1 MFKQAQR
8 YVLFLLIISTV
19 LMAVSFAM
27 GANTRAIANVTRFF
41 AIDGL
46 ASEQVFSLL
55 TAALFALPAIFASL
69 SLTNQKYTRYLAY
82 SLIAVAVLPLVSLL
96 SDSRWIASLGGFP
109 AIGSG
114 QGVIKYFAL
123 IALAYF
129 LLVGKANKTVMYV
142 NYFPVF
148 LVLAWIGG
156 MKFTELE
163 AKGIED
169 LVANSPFMS
178 WLYAFFD
185 VQTTSD
191 LIGVYD
197 IIALVLLGLGLH
209 YRQFL
214 IPGMLMSG
222 AVFVVTQTFLF
233 TTPGAF
239 SGETLITG
247 TGQFLIKDLWYIAN
261 LVVIYLCHTLQE
273 QEQEQ
278 EQEQL

>member
-1 MFKQAQR
+1 MFKQAEKLI
-8 YVLFLLIISTV
+8 LFFIIISSS
-19 LMAVSFAM
+19 LLAISFGL
-27 GANTRAIANVTRFF
+27 GANARAITNVTSFF
-41 AIDGL
+41 ALDSI
-46 ASEQVFSLL
+46 ANIEVFSLI
-55 TAALFALPAIFASL
+55 TALLFALPVLFSVLALKSD
-69 SLTNQKYTRYLAY
+69 KYKTYLAY
-82 SLIAVAVLPLVSLL
+82 SLIAVATFPLISLL

-123 IALAYF
+123 LAIAYYF
-129 LLVGKANKTVMYV
+129 IAGKASKSVMV
-142 NYFPVF
+142 ANYIPVF
-148 LVLAWIGG
+148 IVLAWIGG

-169 LVANSPFMS
+169 LVANSPLMF
-178 WLYAFFD
+178 WLYLLFD

-197 IIALVLLGLGLH
+197 IIALLILGLGLK
-209 YRQFL
+209 YSAL
-214 IPGMLMSG
+214 LVPGIIMSG

-239 SGETLITG
+239 SADTMITG

-261 LVVIYLCHTLQE
+261 LVIIYLCQLAKEE
-273 QEQEQ
+273 QN
-278 EQEQL
+278 

>member
-1 MFKQAQR
+1 MFKQAEKLI
-8 YVLFLLIISTV
+8 LFFIIVSSSLLAISFG
-19 LMAVSFAM
+19 L
-27 GANTRAIANVTRFF
+27 GANARAITNVTSFF
-41 AIDGL
+41 ALDSI
-46 ASEQVFSLL
+46 ASIEVFSLI
-55 TAALFALPAIFASL
+55 TALLFALPVLFSVLALKSD
-69 SLTNQKYTRYLAY
+69 KYKAYLAY
-82 SLIAVAVLPLVSLL
+82 SLIAVATLPLISLL

-123 IALAYF
+123 LAIAYYF
-129 LLVGKANKTVMYV
+129 IAGKASKSVMV
-142 NYFPVF
+142 ANYIPVF
-148 LVLAWIGG
+148 IVLAWIGG

-169 LVANSPFMS
+169 LVANSPLMF
-178 WLYAFFD
+178 WLYLLFD

-197 IIALVLLGLGLH
+197 IIALLILGLGLK
-209 YRQFL
+209 YSAL
-214 IPGMLMSG
+214 LVPGIIMSG

-239 SGETLITG
+239 SADTIITG

-261 LVVIYLCHTLQE
+261 LVIIYLC
-273 QEQEQ
+273 
-278 EQEQL
+278 QLAKE

>member
-1 MFKQAQR
+1 MFKQAEK
-8 YVLFLLIISTV
+8 LILILLITS
-19 LMAVSFAM
+19 LSFMAISFAM
-27 GANTRAIANVTRFF
+27 GANARAINNVITFF

-46 ASEQVFSLL
+46 ASAKVFSLL
-55 TAALFALPAIFASL
+55 TAALFAIPTVLAAL
-69 SLTNQKYTRYLAY
+69 SLKQDRFKKPLAY
-82 SLIAVAVLPLVSLL
+82 ALIAVASLPLISLL

-123 IALAYF
+123 MALAYF
-129 LLVGKANKTVMYV
+129 FIVGKNTKAALVA

-148 LVLAWIGG
+148 LVLLWIGG

-169 LVANSPFMS
+169 LVANSPLMF
-178 WLYAFFD
+178 WLYRFFD

-197 IIALVLLGLGLH
+197 IIALVLLGLGLK
-209 YRQFL
+209 YRGFL
-214 IPGMLMSG
+214 VPGILMSG

-239 SGETLITG
+239 SAETLITG

-261 LVVIYLCHTLQE
+261 LVVIYVCCQPNEENHD
-273 QEQEQ
+273 
-278 EQEQL
+278 

>member
-1 MFKQAQR
+1 MFKQAEKLIL
-8 YVLFLLIISTV
+8 LFIIISSS
-19 LMAVSFAM
+19 LLAMSFGL
-27 GANTRAIANVTRFF
+27 GANVRAINNVTSFF
-41 AIDGL
+41 GLDGL
-46 ASEQVFSLL
+46 AGVELFSLL
-55 TAALFALPAIFASL
+55 TAILFILPTLFAILVFK
-69 SLTNQKYTRYLAY
+69 QDKYKPYLAY

-123 IALAYF
+123 LALAYYF
-129 LLVGKANKTVMYV
+129 LVGKATQRVMLV
-142 NYFPVF
+142 NYLPIF

-163 AKGIED
+163 ARGIED
-169 LVANSPFMS
+169 LVANSPLMF
-178 WLYAFFD
+178 WLYMLFD

-197 IIALVLLGLGLH
+197 IIALLILAAGLKYRALLM
-209 YRQFL
+209 
-214 IPGMLMSG
+214 PGIIMSG

-239 SGETLITG
+239 SGETVITG
-247 TGQFLIKDLWYIAN
+247 TGQFLIKDLWYLAN
-261 LVVIYLCHTLQE
+261 LVIIYLC
-273 QEQEQ
+273 
-278 EQEQL
+278 QLAKEEN

>member
-1 MFKQAQR
+1 MFKQADKL
-8 YVLFLLIISTV
+8 VLFLVITSMS
-19 LMAVSFAM
+19 LMAISFAM
-27 GANTRAIANVTRFF
+27 GANARAITNVITFF

-46 ASEQVFSLL
+46 ASAKVFSLL
-55 TAALFALPAIFASL
+55 TGLLFAAPAVLAALSL
-69 SLTNQKYTRYLAY
+69 KDEKYKRYLGYA
-82 SLIAVAVLPLVSLL
+82 LIAVAALPLISLL

-123 IALAYF
+123 LAIAYYF
-129 LLVGKANKTVMYV
+129 IAGSNGKSVVVA

-148 LVLAWIGG
+148 LVLLWIGG

-169 LVANSPFMS
+169 LVANSPLMF
-178 WLYAFFD
+178 WLYLLFD

-197 IIALVLLGLGLH
+197 IIALILLGAGLK
-209 YRQFL
+209 YRALL
-214 IPGMLMSG
+214 IPGILMSG

-239 SGETLITG
+239 SAETLITG

-261 LVVIYLCHTLQE
+261 LVIIYFCLSNKE
-273 QEQEQ
+273 EIND
-278 EQEQL
+278 

>member
-1 MFKQAQR
+1 MFKQAEKLI
-8 YVLFLLIISTV
+8 LFFIIVSSSLLAISFG
-19 LMAVSFAM
+19 L
-27 GANTRAIANVTRFF
+27 GANARAITNVTSFF
-41 AIDGL
+41 ALDSI
-46 ASEQVFSLL
+46 ASIEVFSLI
-55 TAALFALPAIFASL
+55 TALLFALPVLFSVLALKSD
-69 SLTNQKYTRYLAY
+69 KYKAYLAY
-82 SLIAVAVLPLVSLL
+82 SLIAVATLPLISLL

-123 IALAYF
+123 LAVAYYFIAGRASKS
-129 LLVGKANKTVMYV
+129 VMVANYI
-142 NYFPVF
+142 PVF
-148 LVLAWIGG
+148 IVLAWIGG

-169 LVANSPFMS
+169 LVANSPLMF
-178 WLYAFFD
+178 WLYLLFD

-197 IIALVLLGLGLH
+197 IIALLILGLGLK
-209 YRQFL
+209 YSAL
-214 IPGMLMSG
+214 LVPGIIMSG

-239 SGETLITG
+239 SADTIITG

-261 LVVIYLCHTLQE
+261 LVIIYLCQLAKEE
-273 QEQEQ
+273 QN
-278 EQEQL
+278 

>member
-1 MFKQAQR
+1 MFKQAEK
-8 YVLFLLIISTV
+8 LILLLVITSLS
-19 LMAVSFAM
+19 LMAISFAM
-27 GANTRAIANVTRFF
+27 GANTRAINNVITFF

-46 ASEQVFSLL
+46 ASTKVFSLL
-55 TAALFALPAIFASL
+55 TALLFAIPTLFAAL
-69 SLTNQKYTRYLAY
+69 SLNNDKFKKHLAY
-82 SLIAVAVLPLVSLL
+82 SLIAVALLPLISLL

-123 IALAYF
+123 LALAYF
-129 LLVGKANKTVMYV
+129 FLVGKNTKAVMV
-142 NYFPVF
+142 ANYFPVF
-148 LVLAWIGG
+148 LVLLWIGG

-169 LVANSPFMS
+169 LIANSPLMF
-178 WLYAFFD
+178 WLYHFFD

-197 IIALVLLGLGLH
+197 IIALVLLGLGLK
-209 YRQFL
+209 YRAFL
-214 IPGMLMSG
+214 LPGMLMSG

-239 SGETLITG
+239 SAETLITG

-261 LVVIYLCHTLQE
+261 LVVIYICCQNE
-273 QEQEQ
+273 DEIND
-278 EQEQL
+278 

>member
-1 MFKQAQR
+1 MFKQAEKLIL
-8 YVLFLLIISTV
+8 LFVITSLS
-19 LMAVSFAM
+19 LMAISFAM
-27 GANTRAIANVTRFF
+27 GANTRAINNVITFF

-46 ASEQVFSLL
+46 ASTKAFSLL
-55 TAALFALPAIFASL
+55 TALLFAIPTILAAL
-69 SLTNQKYTRYLAY
+69 SLNNDKFKKYLAY
-82 SLIAVAVLPLVSLL
+82 SLIALASLPLLSLL

-123 IALAYF
+123 LALAYYF
-129 LLVGKANKTVMYV
+129 IVGKNTKAVMFV

-148 LVLAWIGG
+148 LVLLWIGG

-169 LVANSPFMS
+169 LVANSPLMF
-178 WLYAFFD
+178 WLYRFFD

-197 IIALVLLGLGLH
+197 IIALLLLGLGLK
-209 YRQFL
+209 YRAFL
-214 IPGMLMSG
+214 IPGILMSG
-222 AVFVVTQTFLF
+222 AVFAVTQTFLF

-239 SGETLITG
+239 SAETLMTG

-261 LVVIYLCHTLQE
+261 LVVIYICSQE
-273 QEQEQ
+273 DEEINP
-278 EQEQL
+278 